1 MTCTRVTVRTDVED
15 TGEGVEAVLEGWDA
29 GTLTDTQVITRRTQS
44 FQFFKTIEKKKAG
57 HVQNFKIA
65 LNTILTST

>member
-44 FQFFKTIEKKKAG
+44 FQFFKTIGKKAG

-65 LNTILTST
+65 LNTI